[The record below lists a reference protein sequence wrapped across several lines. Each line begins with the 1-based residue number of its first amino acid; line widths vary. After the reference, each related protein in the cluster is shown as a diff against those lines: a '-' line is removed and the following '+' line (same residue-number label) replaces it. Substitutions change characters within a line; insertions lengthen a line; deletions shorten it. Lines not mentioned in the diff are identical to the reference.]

1 MGKLLARP
9 EAKPK
14 TALAE
19 RLRDLRRK
27 LGDPERDLF
36 AQQLGVSKN
45 TLASYERGETEPTAS
60 ILEAYRQNFGASVLW
75 IVTGQG
81 EMFSESAT
89 VTEGVDMV
97 EIPLYDVQA
106 AAGSGLIP
114 KDDGL
119 HNSVAFSR
127 AFLRSIGAK
136 PESCIM
142 LEAKGESMLP
152 TIPDGAFMIV
162 DQSKTNIVDDQV
174 FVFRVGPGIKV
185 KRANWRMDGSLEL
198 RSDNEQNGYP
208 KEVIGEDVAD
218 DLSVIGQVLSLLRKA

>member
-1 MGKLLARP
+1 
-9 EAKPK
+9 
-14 TALAE
+14 
-19 RLRDLRRK
+19 
-27 LGDPERDLF
+27 
-36 AQQLGVSKN
+36 
-45 TLASYERGETEPTAS
+45 
-60 ILEAYRQNFGASVLW
+60 
-75 IVTGQG
+75 
-81 EMFSESAT
+81 MFSESAV

-97 EIPLYDVQA
+97 KIPLYDVQA

-114 KDDGL
+114 KEDDL
-119 HNSVAFSR
+119 HRSVAFSR

-136 PESCIM
+136 PENCIM

-198 RSDNEQNGYP
+198 RSDNEAAGY
-208 KEVIGEDVAD
+208 IS
-218 DLSVIGQVLSLLRKA
+218 DLVDEASAHELAVIGQVMTLLRRA

>member
-1 MGKLLARP
+1 MARP
-9 EAKPK
+9 EIIK
-14 TALAE
+14 TPLGQ
-19 RLRDLRRK
+19 RLRDIRK
-27 LGDPERDLF
+27 ALGDQPREVF
-36 AQQLGVSKN
+36 AKSLGISEK
-45 TLASYERGETEPTAS
+45 TLGNYERGDNEPD
-60 ILEAYRQNFGASVLW
+60 ASVLLAYKEVYGVDVSW
-75 IVTGQG
+75 LLTGKG
-81 EMFSESAT
+81 PMFSESAMS
-89 VTEGVDMV
+89 VPGADLV

-114 KDDGL
+114 KDDGQ

-162 DQSKTNIVDDQV
+162 DQSKSDIVDDQV

-208 KEVIGEDVAD
+208 KEVIGEDDAD